1 MGTINVAKITFSEG
15 GREYY
20 FDCNNLKLH
29 DGLNVVVETER
40 GLQFGNITEIVEV
53 DENKYANLKDV
64 VRIASKKDFEQYQ
77 KNIKDSKK
85 AFEKCKELIEQNKLD
100 MKLIDANY
108 NFERTHLFFTYLSN
122 DRVDFRELAK
132 QLAAIYKVRIEL
144 RQIGPRDKA
153 KEIGGIGPCGRPLCC
168 SKFLYSFNNIT
179 INMAKNQNL
188 SLNPTKIN
196 GACNRLLCCLDYEDD
211 TYSEEKKKYPRIGTI
226 INRDGKKGKVIS
238 VDIFRKSYRVE
249 TEDKDVIEI
258 FLDESNK

>member
-1 MGTINVAKITFSEG
+1 MDTIKVAKIKFSENG
-15 GREYY
+15 KEYY
-20 FDCNNLKLH
+20 FDCNDLNLH
-29 DGLNVVVETER
+29 TGLNVVVETER
-40 GLQFGNITEIVEV
+40 GLQFGNISEII
-53 DENKYANLKDV
+53 DIDKDKTDHLKEV
-64 VRIASKKDFEQYQ
+64 VRIASKKDYEQYQ

-85 AFEKCKELIEQNKLD
+85 AFEKCKELIKNGNLD

-168 SKFLYSFNNIT
+168 LKFLTAFNNIN

-196 GACNRLLCCLDYEDD
+196 GSCNRLLCCLDYEDD
-211 TYSEEKKKYPRIGTI
+211 VYTEEKKKYPKMGQI
-226 INRDGKKGKVIS
+226 INKDNVKGKVIS
-238 VDIFRKSYRVE
+238 IDIFRKSYKIE
-249 TEDKDVIEI
+249 TEDKDIIEI
-258 FLDESNK
+258 FIDESNK